1 MGDNYFTFFYCI
13 FYGGRFIERLFIER
27 LFIERHSQFLKVGA
41 SYPAQ

>member
-1 MGDNYFTFFYCI
+1 MGDNYFTFF
-13 FYGGRFIERLFIER
+13 FVFFMGGRFFER